1 MESIP
6 SSFIFK
12 INLTEWA
19 HVYRERNAHGTANPE
34 VKELAE
40 SIQEQLEKMMPWFT
54 KEFILSIQ
62 TD

>member
-6 SSFIFK
+6 SSCIFK
-12 INLTEWA
+12 INRTEWA
-19 HVYRERNAHGTANPE
+19 HVYRERNEHGTSNPE

-54 KEFILSIQ
+54 KEFVINIK
-62 TD
+62 